1 MSESKSKSNSQS
13 KSLYPLKNWS
23 EYDASLKQRG
33 SITFWL
39 TPEVVQEWL
48 NKTKTGPRRP
58 FTVSRQLQKLNIL
71 LPAIPTNEAI
81 HVVVDSTNCI

>member
-1 MSESKSKSNSQS
+1 MTSKTTSYRIQNWPKYNEA
-13 KSLYPLKNWS
+13 LKN
-23 EYDASLKQRG
+23 RG

-58 FTVSRQLQKLNIL
+58 FTVSRQLQ
-71 LPAIPTNEAI
+71 
-81 HVVVDSTNCI
+81 